1 VHHTLRGVAKTV
13 GNSQAVRLLVEQNVY
28 RRGRA
33 MRRTVVRKK
42 SGHELIAI
50 VLIYA
55 FVLVVLA
62 VLWQLL
68 GL

>member
-1 VHHTLRGVAKTV
+1 
-13 GNSQAVRLLVEQNVY
+13 
-28 RRGRA
+28 
-33 MRRTVVRKK
+33 MRRTIVRKK

-50 VLIYA
+50 VVIYA

-62 VLWQLL
+62 ILWQLL